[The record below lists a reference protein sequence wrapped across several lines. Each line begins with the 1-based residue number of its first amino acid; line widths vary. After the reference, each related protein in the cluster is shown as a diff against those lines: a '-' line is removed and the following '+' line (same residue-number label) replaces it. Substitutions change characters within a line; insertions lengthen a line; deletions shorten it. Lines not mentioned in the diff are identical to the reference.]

1 MKKVTLICT
10 TLAVA
15 LTASAQWNSDKNPIQ
30 VTSTLGAFQ
39 PKAAL
44 TSDGKM
50 FVSWRTAKAVEGGA
64 VCYAFPHLQLLDRD
78 GNALFG
84 KSGLDV
90 SNHKS
95 PSWCSDY
102 SLIVT
107 SDNCAVLSN
116 ADSRTEESEVLDC
129 YQTFTPVWYK
139 IGQNKDF
146 LWGFDGVALNDR
158 KDSPFT
164 KTFVIGDDIWIQDQ
178 SNSPSVAGYF
188 NRITPEGTLAF
199 AKSQK
204 IFGQMVQS
212 SGSDFIMVKSGSK
225 GPEAQRYNRECKPV
239 WSEPVTFASANFEGH
254 NLYPY
259 SILSDGKG
267 GAYIAWVRGMGSFGH
282 MVCAQHIDAL
292 GTPTFG
298 LDAVDVYATEE
309 LDHDY
314 ERLGVDVKNNR
325 TLVVWAFKTGGG
337 NYNLQAQLFS
347 EDGERLFGDTG
358 KPIATKTDEAGYAF
372 NNHGVSSVG
381 DGEWLVC
388 YSDAK
393 GWAKSELYIERLDKD
408 GNSVWKRQIGDVG
421 TFNDVNFIKG
431 DDCSYVVYESKD
443 EENKEILRAARIY
456 DDGTFVKTNTT
467 PLPYSI
473 DFRTSGMP
481 TDWVALDKSA
491 PSSNYGKLVY
501 GETLVKINGSKTN
514 TKCVFT
520 GINIDNT
527 AWNDYY
533 ISPEFKLDA
542 NKTYK
547 IKTQAVCD
555 GSSYDVTLKYGTSTA
570 DDATFTKF
578 ANCTMQKN
586 NFDTSKSDEVTLKV
600 AESGV
605 YRIAFHVTSTTGG
618 PQDNV
623 YLMSFSI
630 KEDATS
636 GIDNSAEALSE
647 IASITVH
654 SIDGKLIQTVKGSKF
669 CSASL
674 VPGIYI
680 ITMKD
685 TQGKTKSIKITK

>member
-1 MKKVTLICT
+1 MKKVFLIST
-10 TLAVA
+10 SLVVA
-15 LTASAQWNSDKNPIQ
+15 LTACAQWNTDKSPIQ

-44 TSDGKM
+44 TADGKM
-50 FVSWRTAKAVEGGA
+50 FISWRTAKTVEGEA
-64 VCYAFPHLQLLDRD
+64 LCYSFPHLQLLDKE

-95 PSWCSDY
+95 PFWNSDY
-102 SLIVT
+102 SLVIT

-116 ADSRTEESEVLDC
+116 ADSRTEDSEILDR
-129 YQTFTPVWYK
+129 YDTFTPVWYK

-178 SNSPSVAGYF
+178 SNSPNVTDYF
-188 NRITPEGTLAF
+188 NRITSGGALAF
-199 AKSQK
+199 AESQEV
-204 IFGQMVQS
+204 FGQMVQS
-212 SGSDFIMVKSGSK
+212 IDDNFIMVKSGSK
-225 GPEAQRYNRECKPV
+225 GPEAQRYNRDCQPV
-239 WSEPVTFASANFEGH
+239 WSEPVMFASANSASR

-267 GAYIAWVRGMGSFGH
+267 GAYIAWVRGMGDFGH
-282 MVCAQHIDAL
+282 MVCTQHIDAL

-298 LDAVDVYATEE
+298 LDAMDVYATEDF
-309 LDHDY
+309 DHDY
-314 ERLGVDVKNNR
+314 QSLAVDIKNNR
-325 TLVVWAFKTGGG
+325 ALVIWIFKAGGG
-337 NYNLQAQLFS
+337 TYNLQAQLFS
-347 EDGERLFGDTG
+347 EDGDRLFGETG
-358 KPIATKTDEAGYAF
+358 KPIATKNDEAGYAF
-372 NNHGVSSVG
+372 KNHGVLSVD
-381 DGEWLVC
+381 DGEWLIC
-388 YSDAK
+388 YSDVK
-393 GWAKSELYIERLDKD
+393 GWAKSELYIERLNKD
-408 GNSVWKRQIGDVG
+408 GNSVWKQQIGDAG
-421 TFNDVNFIKG
+421 TFNDVSFIKG
-431 DDCSYVVYESKD
+431 DDCSFIVYETKD
-443 EENKEILRAARIY
+443 EEGNKILKAARIY
-456 DDGTFVKTNTT
+456 DDGAFVKTNTT
-467 PLPYSI
+467 SLPYSI

-481 TDWVALDKSA
+481 TDWVALDKST

-501 GETLVKINGSKTN
+501 GEALVKINGSKTN
-514 TKCVFT
+514 TKCIFT
-520 GINIDNT
+520 GSNIDNT

-542 NKTYK
+542 NKAYK
-547 IKTQAVCD
+547 IKTQTVCD
-555 GSSYDVTLKYGTSTA
+555 GDSYDVTLKYGTSTA

-605 YRIAFHVTSTTGG
+605 YRIAFHVTSTAGG

-636 GIDNSAEALSE
+636 DIDNSVEAFSE